1 MRIGFRGTPTE
12 SRAPCVRNCTCASE
26 GRGSALRR
34 QRAEAGLKSLA
45 HSCEARRT
53 LCAPY
58 ISNYRLSAF
67 SDLNMLDSHELGPA
81 VPLKKIANRHDDLA
95 ERPLRSNMIR
105 PQYGRRLK
113 ANAATHR
120 LDGIVAYQPFTVGVR
135 ASQRLS
141 ATEAAICV
149 IGSRTSRI
157 AAGLAGSAL
166 ALESTLGSH

>member
-1 MRIGFRGTPTE
+1 
-12 SRAPCVRNCTCASE
+12 VRE
-26 GRGSALRR
+26 DGLGSTN
-34 QRAEAGLKSLA
+34 SCPYA
-45 HSCEARRT
+45 HER
-53 LCAPY
+53 
-58 ISNYRLSAF
+58 
-67 SDLNMLDSHELGPA
+67 GPA

-120 LDGIVAYQPFTVGVR
+120 LDDIVAYQPFTVGVR